1 MRLHAPIASA
11 IKMRREP
18 LGILSSL
25 LLVVCLL
32 VSSCKQKDSISFTT
46 AERKATDSLVRA
58 TRDIDS
64 LAKLQVRLEREG
76 DLLGSIVALRVLGD
90 KFRNESDFDKAL
102 TTHSE
107 GLKQAEAIQDTLEWV
122 QALNNVGTDYRRMGI
137 LDIAQE
143 YHYQAWSLC
152 KVTTDTSFVAIK
164 NQAKSLNGLGNIY
177 LTLGNYER
185 ADSALRKALLVEQQL
200 GSMVGVAINYANL
213 GSIFEHRGEI
223 DSAWVYY
230 RYSMEANQKAR
241 STLGIALCHSYFG
254 ALYEQAQQYDKA
266 AQEYETGYQLMRDSR
281 DEWHK
286 LNLLVALASVH
297 NATRDDAQM
306 LQYLDQA
313 RSNAEKIEDKEHLA
327 DIYTLYY
334 KYYKRH
340 GDWRAALD
348 AYERATEM
356 KQSILDM
363 DKINQMQNTSLN
375 IERNFQNKKMNEAKL
390 RLEHERAER
399 HIENIT
405 FAVIALL
412 LLGALGFFFYIQRIQ
427 RRSHKKLKRMSSMRE
442 NFFTNITHEFRTP
455 LTIILGLSQEL
466 QQEESEQIR
475 ERAKSIERQGQGLLT
490 LINQLLD
497 ISKIKSSIGDSR
509 SCQGNVT
516 AHIAMIVDSYRD
528 YALSRDI
535 ELTYLP
541 QEQVEMSFVPDYV
554 NKVFNNLLSNAFK
567 FTPPHGK
574 ISISLWRVEDS
585 IYIDVADTGHGMDS
599 ETVEHAFEPFYQA
612 EGDSKYIGTGIG
624 LALVKQIVKA
634 SKGQITLESKLGEG
648 TSFHIIVPII
658 NDQTTPQ
665 QTISAA
671 TNTPLL
677 PHIETDLEDSE
688 CEQDEPCRLLII
700 EDNHD
705 IASYI
710 GSQFEDHYS
719 VSYATDGT
727 EGFKRAVE
735 LVPDIIITDL
745 MMPGLNGLDLCRQI
759 RSNEVVNH
767 IPIIVVTAK
776 VSEEER
782 IKGIE
787 AGADAYLTKPFNTTE
802 LRMQVERLLDS
813 RKTLRQKFAQ
823 IVIKGQEKEDD
834 NEPETTKLEETDISF
849 LTKVSTIVDQ
859 QINQNKSTNVEDV
872 AASLYMSSRQ
882 LHRKM
887 KALTGYAPSAYILR
901 LKIRKAC
908 ELLDQDT
915 EMSLSDIA
923 FQSGFDTYSNFSRSF
938 KSICD
943 VSPSKYRDQRKIMT
957 AQE

>member
-1 MRLHAPIASA
+1 MMRLYAPLLNTIEMSR
-11 IKMRREP
+11 KP
-18 LGILSSL
+18 LVILSSL
-25 LLVVCLL
+25 LIVACLL
-32 VSSCKQKDSISFTT
+32 VSSCQQRDTVTFTV
-46 AERKATDSLVRA
+46 AERQAADSLVRA
-58 TRDIDS
+58 TQDIDS
-64 LAKLQVRLEREG
+64 LARLQARLEREG
-76 DLLGSIVALRVLGD
+76 DLLGSIVALIVLGD

-107 GLKQAEAIQDTLEWV
+107 GLKQAETILDTLEWV

-223 DSAWVYY
+223 DSAWTYY
-230 RYSMEANQKAR
+230 RYSMDANQKAG

-254 ALYEQAQQYDKA
+254 SLYEQAHQYYKA
-266 AQEYETGYQLMRDSR
+266 AQEYEAGYQLMRDSK

-297 NATRDDAQM
+297 NATRDDAKM

-313 RSNAEKIEDKEHLA
+313 RSSAEKIEDTEHLA

-334 KYYKRH
+334 QYYKRL
-340 GDWRAALD
+340 GDWHAALE
-348 AYERATEM
+348 AYEQATEM

-363 DKINQMQNTSLN
+363 DKFNRMQNTSLN
-375 IERNFQNKKMNEAKL
+375 IERNIQNKKMNEAKIK
-390 RLEHERAER
+390 LEHERAER
-399 HIENIT
+399 RVENIT
-405 FAVIALL
+405 FTVIALL
-412 LLGALGFFFYIQRIQ
+412 LLGSLGFFLYIQRIL

-455 LTIILGLSQEL
+455 LTIILGVSQEL
-466 QQEESEQIR
+466 QQEESEEIK
-475 ERAKSIERQGQGLLT
+475 ERAESIERQGQGLLT

-497 ISKIKSSIGDSR
+497 ISKIKSSVGDSR
-509 SCQGNVT
+509 SCRGNVT

-528 YALSRDI
+528 YAHSRDI

-541 QEQVEMSFVPDYV
+541 QDQVEMTFVPDYV

-567 FTPPHGK
+567 FTPPQGK
-574 ISISLWRVEDS
+574 ISITLWRVDDS
-585 IYIDVADTGHGMDS
+585 LHIDVTDTGHGMDS

-624 LALVKQIVKA
+624 LALVHQIVKA

-648 TSFHIIVPII
+648 TTFHIIVPII
-658 NDQTTPQ
+658 DDQTVSQ
-665 QTISAA
+665 QVIPKV

-677 PHIETDLEDSE
+677 PHLEADLQDSE
-688 CEQDEPCRLLII
+688 CEQDEPCRMLII

-705 IASYI
+705 IAHYI

-719 VSYATDGT
+719 VFYATDGA

-759 RSNEVVNH
+759 RSNEIVNH

-802 LRMQVERLLDS
+802 LRMQVEKLLDS
-813 RKTLRQKFAQ
+813 RRTLRQKFAQ
-823 IVIKGQEKEDD
+823 TVIKRQEEDKS
-834 NEPETTKLEETDISF
+834 ETSKLEEADITF
-849 LTKVSTIVDQ
+849 LTKVSTIVNQ
-859 QINQNKSTNVEDV
+859 QISKNKDTNVEEI

-882 LHRKM
+882 LYRKL

-908 ELLDQDT
+908 ELMDQDT
-915 EMSLSDIA
+915 EMSLTDIA
-923 FQSGFDTYSNFSRSF
+923 CQSGFDTYPNFSRSF
-938 KSICD
+938 KSICEI
-943 VSPSKYRDQRKIMT
+943 SPSKYRDQKSIMT
-957 AQE
+957 VHD